1 MIYLHILYICDSW
14 GIYSP
19 PLTSKHLNVEPT
31 GGKQCSVFE
40 FHGVDVMIAVNFAA
54 EAFDK
59 PCSCDQDTIFFG
71 HTLFQKMTQHH

>member
-1 MIYLHILYICDSW
+1 
-14 GIYSP
+14 
-19 PLTSKHLNVEPT
+19 VEPT